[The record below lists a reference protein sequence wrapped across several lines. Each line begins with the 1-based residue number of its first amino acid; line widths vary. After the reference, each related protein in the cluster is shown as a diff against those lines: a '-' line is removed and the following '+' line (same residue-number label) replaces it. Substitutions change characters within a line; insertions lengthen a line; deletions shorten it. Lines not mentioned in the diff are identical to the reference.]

1 MAHHPS
7 CAPPNSQRL
16 RGHRP
21 STVCL
26 STLQGLLAVSA
37 RRFQRA
43 LDAPDTAQTARL
55 HAIMRLVA
63 GSRQGARIRG
73 LVHVRT
79 PREFQDAVPLSTYDT
94 LVGDIDALKRGVP
107 NVLTR
112 ERVLRFECSGGS
124 SGASKYIPQTRQLLR
139 EFHRALAPWL
149 CNLWRHRPATKR
161 GPGYWSLSPLGQRQH
176 ATAGGIAVGS
186 GNDTAYFPRA
196 LHGLLTH
203 VLAVPGAVGLLP
215 DIESCRYVTLRSLVA
230 CPHLALISVWN
241 PSFLT
246 LLMEVL
252 DTHVERLLDDVAQG
266 TCRPPTLS
274 GLPAAAEMKRQEAIA
289 HVVKRLVMPPAP
301 ARASRLRSEL
311 HASHSLEASSI
322 WPHLCLLSM
331 WTDAHAQRF
340 IGPVAQRFPGIEI
353 QGKGLLATEG
363 VASIPWLDAPAPVL
377 TVRSHFYEFCDPA
390 RPEARPRLAHELE
403 VGQTYAV
410 VISTGGGLL
419 RYRLG
424 DLVRVDGMVGRTPC
438 LTFVGRADMV
448 SDLVG
453 EKLAASRAQTVLTAS
468 LARTLGSCPVR
479 FVMLAPAWDRPPA
492 YHLYVETPAPDTAL
506 IALASEIERLFCA
519 GHPYHYARQL
529 GQLRPVQVMRVE
541 NGAQR
546 YEAHCVASG
555 QRAGDVKPVE
565 LHMQTGWDMVFAGKF
580 VASRGA
586 A

>member
-1 MAHHPS
+1 MAHRASCYPS
-7 CAPPNSQRL
+7 SRQRL
-16 RGHRP
+16 RGRWP

-26 STLQGLLAVSA
+26 STLQGLLTLSA

-43 LDAPDTAQTARL
+43 LDAPEIAQTARL
-55 HAIMRLVA
+55 HTIMSLIA
-63 GSRQGARIRG
+63 GSRQAARIRG
-73 LVHVRT
+73 LAHVLT
-79 PREFQDAVPLSTYDT
+79 PREFQNAVPLSTYDT
-94 LVGDIDALKRGVP
+94 LVDDIEALKLGVP
-107 NVLTR
+107 YVLTR
-112 ERVLRFECSGGS
+112 ERVLRFERSGGS

-149 CNLWRHRPATKR
+149 CNLWRHRPATKQ
-161 GPGYWSLSPLGQRQH
+161 GPGYWSLSPLGRMPH
-176 ATAGGIAVGS
+176 ATSGGIAIDS

-203 VLAVPGAVGLLP
+203 VLAVPGAVGMLP
-215 DIESCRYVTLRSLVA
+215 DIESCRYVTLRYLVA
-230 CPHLALISVWN
+230 CPHLAIISVWN

-246 LLMEVL
+246 LLMQVL
-252 DTHVERLLDDVAQG
+252 DTHVERLLDDVAHG
-266 TCRPPTLS
+266 TCRPPALP
-274 GLPAAAEMKRQEAIA
+274 GLPASAEAQRQQTIA
-289 HVVKRLVMPPAP
+289 HVVRHLSMPAAP
-301 ARASRLRSEL
+301 ARARGLRREL
-311 HASHSLEASSI
+311 HTSHSLPGSVM

-340 IGPVAQRFPGIEI
+340 VGPVVQRFPCIEI
-353 QGKGLLATEG
+353 QAKGLLATEG
-363 VASIPWLDAPAPVL
+363 VVSIPLLDAPAPVL
-377 TVRSHFYEFCDPA
+377 AVRSHFYEFLDPA
-390 RPEARPRLAHELE
+390 RPQARPRLAHELE

-438 LTFVGRADMV
+438 LTFIGRGDMV

-453 EKLAASRAQTVLTAS
+453 EKLAASRVHTVLAAA
-468 LARTLGSCPVR
+468 LARALGSHSVR
-479 FVMLAPAWDRPPA
+479 FIMLAPEWDRPPA
-492 YHLYVETPAPDTAL
+492 YHLYVETAAPDTAL
-506 IALASEIERLFCA
+506 IALASQIERLFCE
-519 GHPYHYARQL
+519 GYPYHYARQL
-529 GQLRPVQVMRVE
+529 GQLGPVQVMRVR

-565 LHMQTGWDMVFAGKF
+565 LHMQTGWDAVFTGELL
-580 VASRGA
+580 ASQGA